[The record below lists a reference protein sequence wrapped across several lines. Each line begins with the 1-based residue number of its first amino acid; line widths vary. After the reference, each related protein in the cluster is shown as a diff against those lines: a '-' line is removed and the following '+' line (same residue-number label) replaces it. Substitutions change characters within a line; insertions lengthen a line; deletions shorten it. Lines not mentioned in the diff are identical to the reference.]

1 MVKFC
6 TVATVVFLST
16 PAQVWFS
23 ELQSSLTF
31 TTSIQ
36 SINENALSQCV
47 YTEHFVPVKN
57 TAFGCISETGTVQR
71 NSASSREENKRPLTS
86 YQRQKYIIHHAVN
99 SILWIARECTTENNR
114 WNIAHSTGFNKPKQF
129 EMSSHLLCNCITAL
143 WVNQTLINICLCFSN
158 TTGQNHRSK
167 DSCKVSRNV
176 FSYQHI
182 YLKSLLCTIKAA
194 TLLSAWLYEISW
206 FRI

>member
-1 MVKFC
+1 MVNFC
-6 TVATVVFLST
+6 TVAPVVFLST

-31 TTSIQ
+31 TTRIQ
-36 SINENALSQCV
+36 SINENALSLCV

-57 TAFGCISETGTVQR
+57 AAFRRISEMGIVQR
-71 NSASSREENKRPLTS
+71 NSASTREENKRPLTS
-86 YQRQKYIIHHAVN
+86 YQQQEIHHSSCCKSHSVN
-99 SILWIARECTTENNR
+99 CSQMHRWNNR
-114 WNIAHSTGFNKPKQF
+114 WILARSTRFNKPKPF

-158 TTGQNHRSK
+158 TTGQKHISK
-167 DSCKVSRNV
+167 DSSKVSRNV

-182 YLKSLLCTIKAA
+182 YLKCV
-194 TLLSAWLYEISW
+194 
-206 FRI
+206 